1 MSNNGVE
8 TEDKPPAPPMRNTST
23 MIGSGSK
30 DAGTL
35 NHGSKPLPPNPEE
48 KKKRDRFYRSILP
61 GDKTNKKKEKERP
74 EISLPSDF
82 EHTIHVG
89 FDAVTGEFTGMPEQW
104 ARLLQTSN
112 ITKLE
117 QKKNPQAV
125 LDVLEFYNSKKTSS
139 SQKYMSFTDKLA
151 EDYNSSNT
159 LNVKAVSETPAVPSV
174 SEDEDDEDDAAPP
187 PVIAPRPEHTKSIY
201 TRSVIDP
208 LPPPTRD
215 AATSPIPSPSENSTT
230 APDLLVRNTE
240 KQKKKPKMSD
250 EEILEKLRSIVSVG
264 DPKKK
269 YTRFEKIGQGASGT
283 VYTAMDVATG
293 QEVAIK
299 QMNLQQQPKKEL
311 IINEILVM
319 RENKNPNIVNYL
331 DSYLVGEELWVVME
345 YLAGGSLT
353 DVVTETC
360 MDEGQI
366 AAVCREC
373 LQALEFLHSNQ
384 VIHRDIKSDN
394 ILLGMDGS
402 VKLTDFGFCAQITPE
417 QSKRS
422 TMVGTPYWMAPEVVT
437 RKAYGPKVDIWSLG
451 IMAIEMIEG
460 EPPYLNENP
469 LRALY
474 LIATNGT
481 PELQNPEK
489 LSPIFRDFLNRCL
502 EMDVE
507 KRGSAKELLQVCRA
521 AEQTEKAKPLCVLFL
536 TSSGVS
542 PTIPHL
548 TLLRRRNVWHFPELF
563 PGVFIPRC
571 SLNLLH

>member
-48 KKKRDRFYRSILP
+48 KKRKDRFYRAILP

-112 ITKLE
+112 ITKSE

-125 LDVLEFYNSKKTSS
+125 LDVLEFYNSKKISN
-139 SQKYMSFTDKLA
+139 SQKYMSFTDKST

-215 AATSPIPSPSENSTT
+215 VATSPISSPSENSTT
-230 APDLLVRNTE
+230 VPDMLVRNTE

-269 YTRFEKIGQGASGT
+269 YTCFEKIGQGASGT
-283 VYTAMDVATG
+283 VYTAIDIATG

-489 LSPIFRDFLNRCL
+489 LSLIFRDFLNRCL

-507 KRGSAKELLQVCRA
+507 KRGSAKELLQH
-521 AEQTEKAKPLCVLFL
+521 QFLKIAKPLSSL
-536 TSSGVS
+536 T
-542 PTIPHL
+542 PLIIAAKEAAKNNH
-548 TLLRRRNVWHFPELF
+548 
-563 PGVFIPRC
+563 
-571 SLNLLH
+571 

>member
-48 KKKRDRFYRSILP
+48 KKRKDRFYRSILP

-112 ITKLE
+112 ITKSE

-125 LDVLEFYNSKKTSS
+125 LDVLEFYNSKKISN
-139 SQKYMSFTDKLA
+139 SQKYMSFTDKST

-187 PVIAPRPEHTKSIY
+187 PVIAPRPEHTKS
-201 TRSVIDP
+201 
-208 LPPPTRD
+208 
-215 AATSPIPSPSENSTT
+215 
-230 APDLLVRNTE
+230 
-240 KQKKKPKMSD
+240 
-250 EEILEKLRSIVSVG
+250 
-264 DPKKK
+264 
-269 YTRFEKIGQGASGT
+269 
-283 VYTAMDVATG
+283 
-293 QEVAIK
+293 VAIK

-489 LSPIFRDFLNRCL
+489 LSLIFRDFLNRCL

-507 KRGSAKELLQVCRA
+507 KRGSAKELLQH
-521 AEQTEKAKPLCVLFL
+521 QFLKIAKPLSSL
-536 TSSGVS
+536 T
-542 PTIPHL
+542 PLIIAAKEAAKNNH
-548 TLLRRRNVWHFPELF
+548 
-563 PGVFIPRC
+563 
-571 SLNLLH
+571 

>member
-112 ITKLE
+112 ITKSE

-125 LDVLEFYNSKKTSS
+125 LDVLEFYNSKKISN
-139 SQKYMSFTDKLA
+139 SQKYMSFTDKST
-151 EDYNSSNT
+151 EEYNLSNT

-208 LPPPTRD
+208 LPPPTKD
-215 AATSPIPSPSENSTT
+215 VATSPISSPTENNTA
-230 APDLLVRNTE
+230 APDMLIRNTE

-269 YTRFEKIGQGASGT
+269 YTHFEKIGQGASGT

-507 KRGSAKELLQVCRA
+507 KRGSAKELLQH
-521 AEQTEKAKPLCVLFL
+521 QFLKIAKPLSSL
-536 TSSGVS
+536 T
-542 PTIPHL
+542 PLIIAAKEAAKNNH
-548 TLLRRRNVWHFPELF
+548 
-563 PGVFIPRC
+563 
-571 SLNLLH
+571 